1 MSRSQNLRDAS
12 QAYATST
19 ESAQLDI
26 YRRLGTHDL
35 DMSTCRH
42 VDRSTC
48 RLLPSSSQLQVSSQ
62 AKQVRARQAPQRP
75 TCVPALQHFTPLPGF
90 HRPLPGLSDASQKA
104 ELSMC
109 GKECWGLVFG
119 LRAIAYVQSAPSAH
133 KLPKT
138 LTSPTTFQQPRVT
151 ALGSIACAML
161 PTQVSGSLH
170 QICRKARPSSVSL
183 QPPSVAT

>member
-1 MSRSQNLRDAS
+1 MRRP
-12 QAYATST
+12 TPP
-19 ESAQLDI
+19 AQSLPSLT
-26 YRRLGTHDL
+26 YTAALEHDL
-35 DMSTCRH
+35 DIFRH
-42 VDRSTC
+42 VDVSTFREGFGC
-48 RLLPSSSQLQVSSQ
+48 LPSSSQLQVSSQ

-109 GKECWGLVFG
+109 GKECWGLFG

-138 LTSPTTFQQPRVT
+138 QDPDLPDDVSAAQSHSSRQHRLRDAAHAGLRLTSPN
-151 ALGSIACAML
+151 L
-161 PTQVSGSLH
+161 P
-170 QICRKARPSSVSL
+170 
-183 QPPSVAT
+183 